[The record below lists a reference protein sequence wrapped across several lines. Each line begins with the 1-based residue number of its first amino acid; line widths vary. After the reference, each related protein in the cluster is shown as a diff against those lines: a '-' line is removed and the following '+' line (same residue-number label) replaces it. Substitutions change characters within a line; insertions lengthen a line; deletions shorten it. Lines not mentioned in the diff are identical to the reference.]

1 MMRTGP
7 GGRLRLAV
15 PGAGAT
21 ALGCDAVGVPERIGY
36 DVMTRLPRVGCV
48 FADGSRWWW
57 IVPAGSDLG
66 LRWPSAVDY
75 APGAAV
81 SRAAAGPGGGAA
93 AVPRLVHRPADGVP
107 YTPPIP
113 LYLLVCRRTGAEP
126 AWSCDV
132 AWTAAGRSD
141 AA

>member
-1 MMRTGP
+1 MMRTEP

-15 PGAGAT
+15 PGTGGA
-21 ALGCDAVGVPERIGY
+21 ALGCDAVGVPERVGY
-36 DVMTRLPRVGCV
+36 DVMPRLPRVGCV

-66 LRWPSAVDY
+66 LQWPRGVDY

-81 SRAAAGPGGGAA
+81 SGAAAGP
-93 AVPRLVHRPADGVP
+93 AVPRLVHRPADGIP

-113 LYLLVCRRTGAEP
+113 LYLLVCRRTGVEP

-132 AWTAAGRSD
+132 AWAAGDRSD

>member
-15 PGAGAT
+15 PGAGAA
-21 ALGCDAVGVPERIGY
+21 ALGCDAVGVPERTGY
-36 DVMTRLPRVGCV
+36 EVMARLPRVGCV
-48 FADGSRWWW
+48 FADGRRWWW
-57 IVPAGSDLG
+57 IVPAGSGTG
-66 LRWPSAVDY
+66 LLWPPAVDY

-81 SRAAAGPGGGAA
+81 SRAASGSGGPP

-113 LYLLVCRRTGAEP
+113 LYLLLCRRTGVEP

-132 AWTAAGRSD
+132 ARVAAGRSD

>member
-1 MMRTGP
+1 MRRTGP

-15 PGAGAT
+15 PGAGAA
-21 ALGCDAVGVPERIGY
+21 ALGCDAVGVPERLGY
-36 DVMTRLPRVGCV
+36 DVTARLPRVGCV
-48 FADGSRWWW
+48 FAYGGRWWW
-57 IVPAGSDLG
+57 IVPGGSDLG
-66 LRWPSAVDY
+66 LFWPPAVDY

-81 SRAAAGPGGGAA
+81 SLAAAGPGGAA

-113 LYLLVCRRTGAEP
+113 LYLLLCRRTGTEP

-132 AWTAAGRSD
+132 AGAAGGRSD

>member
-1 MMRTGP
+1 MMRTEP

-15 PGAGAT
+15 PGAGASS
-21 ALGCDAVGVPERIGY
+21 LGCDAVGVPQRIGY
-36 DVMTRLPRVGCV
+36 DVMARLSRVGCV

-66 LRWPSAVDY
+66 LQWPRSVHY
-75 APGAAV
+75 APGADI
-81 SRAAAGPGGGAA
+81 SGAAAGTGGPA

-113 LYLLVCRRTGAEP
+113 LFLVVCRSTGVEP

-132 AWTAAGRSD
+132 AWAAAGRSD

>member
-1 MMRTGP
+1 MMRTEP
-7 GGRLRLAV
+7 AGRLRLAV
-15 PGAGAT
+15 PGAGA
-21 ALGCDAVGVPERIGY
+21 APLGCDAVGVPERIGY
-36 DVMTRLPRVGCV
+36 DVMARLPRVGCV

-66 LRWPSAVDY
+66 LQWPRGVDY

-81 SRAAAGPGGGAA
+81 SGPASGTGGAM

-113 LYLLVCRRTGAEP
+113 LYLLVCRRTGVAP

-132 AWTAAGRSD
+132 ARAAAGRSD